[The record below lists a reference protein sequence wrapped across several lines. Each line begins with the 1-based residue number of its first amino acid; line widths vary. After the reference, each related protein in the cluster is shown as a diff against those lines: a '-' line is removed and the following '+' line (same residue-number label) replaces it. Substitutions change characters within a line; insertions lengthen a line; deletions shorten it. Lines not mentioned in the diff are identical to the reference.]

1 MNMYAIGIFM
11 KIHKKL
17 YICIYNLISD
27 INITVFIVY
36 FMELLM

>member
-1 MNMYAIGIFM
+1 M
-11 KIHKKL
+11 KIHKNL
-17 YICIYNLISD
+17 YICIYNLTSD